1 MIPDSKSAGLR
12 CREVSWRGR
21 LRSGSLI
28 RIEDPDGREDD
39 VWQRMRLSCIAY
51 RSHGRAQTRCV
62 DANTEIGNEALPVDV
77 VARTRPQPPPRA
89 TRRGHDAW
97 RITGRA
103 ACVSEPVLRQVGQ
116 AEGQSHAMCNR
127 LPSRLGLAATSSL
140 SSMGLAATGRGHS
153 AGRPAGPAAARTS
166 RTTDGMRLS
175 ALPAS

>member
-1 MIPDSKSAGLR
+1 
-12 CREVSWRGR
+12 
-21 LRSGSLI
+21 
-28 RIEDPDGREDD
+28 
-39 VWQRMRLSCIAY
+39 MRLSCIAY

-140 SSMGLAATGRGHS
+140 SSMGLAATAHWSRPLRG
-153 AGRPAGPAAARTS
+153 GRPGR
-166 RTTDGMRLS
+166 R
-175 ALPAS
+175 LPACQAVQDDGRDAPKCTAG